1 VSQQYLRRVKLL
13 VGGSDQA
20 GTDPTA
26 GLDLSDMHIVF
37 EVENGAVGG
46 MLKHARV
53 NVFNLKDETANT
65 IQKEFTRVELSA
77 GYGDDEPAL
86 IFQGSIC
93 IVRHGKLNATDTF
106 LEIVAQDS
114 DSAYNF
120 ATSNRTLATGWTPD
134 QLHAA
139 LLQDLAPF
147 GIGAGNKPVFTT
159 EAAARGKVCYGMT
172 RDFLSTLAAQQG
184 CDWNIEDGKLNFIPQ
199 TGVLPGEAFVLT
211 TDSGLIGTPCQT
223 TGGIEI
229 RCLLNPRIRAGG
241 QVKIDNASLAT
252 TNLRTVPLGQSPG
265 QVVAGKDTDGAYKA
279 LVVRHEGDTRGQQW
293 YTSMI
298 CLAVDPTAAVPL
310 GGPTLVAVPET

>member
-1 VSQQYLRRVKLL
+1 MSQQYLRGCKLL

-20 GTDPTA
+20 GADPTA
-26 GLDLSDMHIVF
+26 GLDLSEMHIVF

-46 MLKHARV
+46 MFKHARIT
-53 NVFNLKDETANT
+53 VFNLKEETANT
-65 IQKEFTRVELSA
+65 IQQEFTRVELSA
-77 GYGDDEPAL
+77 GYGDDLAL

-114 DSAYNF
+114 DTALNF
-120 ATSNRTLATGWTPD
+120 ATSNRTLAAGWTPD
-134 QLHAA
+134 QLHGA
-139 LLQDLAPF
+139 LLQDMAPF
-147 GIGAGNKPVFTT
+147 GISAGYKPTFTG
-159 EAAARGKVCYGMT
+159 ESAFRGKACYGMT
-172 RDFLSTLAAQQG
+172 REFLSALADQQG

-199 TGVLPGEAFVLT
+199 TGVLPGEAFVLNT
-211 TDSGLIGTPCQT
+211 ASGLIGTPCQT

-241 QVKIDNASLAT
+241 QVKIDNTSLAT
-252 TNLRTVPLGQSPG
+252 MNLRTVPLGQNPG
-265 QVVAGKDTDGAYKA
+265 QVVAGTDKDGAYKA

-310 GGPTLVAVPET
+310 GGPTLVAVPDGG